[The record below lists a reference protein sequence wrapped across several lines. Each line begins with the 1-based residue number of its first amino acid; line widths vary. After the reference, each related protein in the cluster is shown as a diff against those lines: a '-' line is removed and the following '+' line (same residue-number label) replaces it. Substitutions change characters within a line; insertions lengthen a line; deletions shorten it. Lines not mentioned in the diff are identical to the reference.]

1 LPTDTF
7 FNLSKGKKDRVLQA
21 AIAQF
26 ANKGY
31 SKASVTQIVQDAKI
45 AKGSFYQYFIDKKNL
60 YKYIVKLAINKKLD
74 YINDINDSKID
85 GIYDFLIQINIV
97 IINFAEENLY
107 LAKIINDLPNM
118 ENTEVYE
125 ELEFDHKKFGLN
137 LFIPRL
143 KKAVHN
149 EEIKSDINIHYTA
162 HLLYNSSLFIT
173 DYFLEENEFNSL
185 EDVMPVIE
193 NIIDLIIS
201 GIKKNGGES

>member
-1 LPTDTF
+1 MPTDTF

-201 GIKKNGGES
+201 GIKKNGGER

>member
-1 LPTDTF
+1 MPTDTF

>member
-1 LPTDTF
+1 MPTDTF
-7 FNLSKGKKDRVLQA
+7 FNLSKEKKDRVLQA

>member
-125 ELEFDHKKFGLN
+125 ELKFDHKKFGLN